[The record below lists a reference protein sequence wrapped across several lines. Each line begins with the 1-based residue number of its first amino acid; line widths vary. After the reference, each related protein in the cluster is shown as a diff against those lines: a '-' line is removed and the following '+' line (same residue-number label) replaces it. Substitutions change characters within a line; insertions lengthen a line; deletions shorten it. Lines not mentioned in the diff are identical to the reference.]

1 MADEDTTPQDD
12 SPPEDGAPQAPEDAS
27 DETPSADAE
36 GASAEAEGTA
46 EANPESTTGNVPQ
59 PAEEKTDADEDVSD
73 ESDAE
78 VDAKPRLKKFAVL
91 ATVAILA
98 VSGVAWFFLGE
109 EDLPPSERLDQ
120 ALALLEDE
128 SDIDGRQDARD
139 IAEKLREMDYRD
151 PDFAGGT
158 EFVLGIAA
166 FRDANGLDET
176 SAEPKYVEAVN
187 YLRESERR
195 ALDEPHQP
203 EWQYALGMSLHRI
216 GASTD
221 ALPHLKEAVQTYPM
235 RRVEVSMVLADIYL
249 DLQTDSALEKALQA
263 NNVVL
268 DDPKVEQQDRD
279 RANLQRA
286 QILLAMGRKQEAEQA
301 LNSVSDASAGNLG
314 TKVFQAQTLM
324 AEGNY
329 PGAIQILDSVA
340 KETGLEDT
348 YPRQASYLMGVCAE
362 RMGDTE
368 AAINY
373 YKRTVTDFG
382 KSHEQFAANFSLA
395 DLYRMAQRDE
405 EAVEG
410 YRSLLRTITS
420 PREFRNRWLSR
431 DDLVKRVLAAWN
443 DWSDRGEFQ
452 SAISLAERM
461 HPLFSQIE
469 AQQLI
474 SRANQ
479 RWAEDLEATQQAA
492 TYADQLQVEMSVR
505 DRWRQSAMAYGQL
518 AELLST
524 TSRYLPTLWTSA
536 EHYFFARDFRNA
548 VGQLTVYLDA
558 DPKERVPQSLVFRG
572 QAQLNL
578 GDMESAIADF
588 QKVIDDYATDIANF
602 RARLLLGSAH
612 LEKAEIALAEEA
624 WRALLSSSTLRP
636 EALEWRKAKFELG
649 RLLYY
654 RARNILKRLEN
665 NPLPDG
671 ADANAVTARQT
682 EELAA
687 YETLNEAMMQ
697 LGEFVERFPNDEDA
711 PESRYKIASGLRLYA
726 ELPFERY
733 QTAETENARIEQREA
748 MTSLLN
754 SAIQHL
760 RFLQQDLFHLNE
772 DGRLDGVGQMLLQS
786 SYFDIP
792 ETHYL
797 LARVVPSR
805 YRDAITAYSQA
816 INKYPHTPRVLAAYL
831 RMKTSHDRLGQPAES
846 RIVIKQ
852 ARVILDRI
860 PEEAFTPEASAFT
873 KQEWTDW
880 LDVIQKFHNSSTMAA
895 NKP

>member
-1 MADEDTTPQDD
+1 MADKDTTPQND
-12 SPPEDGAPQAPEDAS
+12 SPPEDGAPKPANDGSNEASAVEAKGASPQVEDPAVSRDKSKTGSVPQLADGNTES
-27 DETPSADAE
+27 DEND
-36 GASAEAEGTA
+36 
-46 EANPESTTGNVPQ
+46 
-59 PAEEKTDADEDVSD
+59 DEQVKGKS
-73 ESDAE
+73 
-78 VDAKPRLKKFAVL
+78 KLKKVAVL
-91 ATVAILA
+91 TTVAMVV
-98 VSGVAWFFLGE
+98 VSGVAWFLLGDE
-109 EDLPPSERLDQ
+109 EQPPHERLAQ
-120 ALALLEDE
+120 ALTLLEDE
-128 SDIDGRQDARD
+128 SDVNGRQDARD
-139 IAEKLREMDYRD
+139 IAHKLRKMDFRD

-166 FRDANGLDET
+166 FRDANGLDES
-176 SAEPKYVEAVN
+176 SAEPKYLEAVN

-195 ALDEPHQP
+195 ALDEPHRP
-203 EWQYALGMSLHRI
+203 EWRYALGMSLHRI

-221 ALPHLKEAVQTYPM
+221 ALPHLKEAVETYPKH
-235 RRVEVSMVLADIYL
+235 RVEVSMVLADIYL
-249 DLQTDSALEKALQA
+249 DLQTESGLENAIQA
-263 NNVVL
+263 NDVVL

-279 RANLQRA
+279 RAYLQRA
-286 QILLAMGRKQEAEQA
+286 QILLAMGRKQEAEDA
-301 LNSVSDASAGNLG
+301 LKSVSDASAGNLG

-329 PGAIQILDSVA
+329 PRALQILDSVA

-362 RMGDTE
+362 RMSDTE

-373 YKRTVTDFG
+373 YKRTVTEFG

-405 EAVEG
+405 EAVAG

-420 PREFRNRWLSR
+420 PREFRNRWVSR
-431 DDLVKRVLAAWN
+431 DDLVKRILGAWN
-443 DWSDRGEFQ
+443 DWSDRHEYQ

-461 HPLFSQIE
+461 HPLFSEIE

-479 RWAEDLEATQQAA
+479 RWAENLEAKQQAA
-492 TYADQLQVEMSVR
+492 TYVDQLAMDLKVR
-505 DRWRQSAMAYGQL
+505 DRWRQSAAAYSRL

-524 TSRYLPTLWTSA
+524 TSQYLPTLWTSA
-536 EHYFFARDFRNA
+536 EQYFFARDFPNA
-548 VGQLTVYLDA
+548 VAKLTVYLDA

-578 GDMESAIADF
+578 GEMDLAISDF
-588 QKVIDDYATDIANF
+588 RKVTNDYATDIANF
-602 RARLLLGSAH
+602 RARLLLGSAY
-612 LEKAEIALAEEA
+612 LEKAELSLAEEA
-624 WRALLSSSTLRP
+624 WRSLLSSQTLRP

-654 RARNILKRLEN
+654 QARNTLKRLAN
-665 NPLPDG
+665 DPLQV
-671 ADANAVTARQT
+671 ADAGNADGVARQK

-687 YETLNEAMMQ
+687 YEILNEAMVQ

-711 PESRYKIASGLRLYA
+711 PESRYKIASGMRLYA
-726 ELPFERY
+726 ELPFKRY
-733 QTAETENARIEQREA
+733 QTAETENARIEQRQA
-748 MTSLLN
+748 MTDLLN
-754 SAIQHL
+754 SAVEHL

-772 DGRLDGVGQMLLQS
+772 DGRLGDVGQMLLQS
-786 SYFDIP
+786 SYFDIA

-805 YRDAITAYSQA
+805 YRDSITAYSQA
-816 INKYPHTPRVLAAYL
+816 INKYPQTPRVLAAYL

-860 PEEAFTPEASAFT
+860 PEDAFTPETSAFT

-880 LDVIQKFHNSSTMAA
+880 LDVIQKFHNSSTLAA